1 MKVEDIKKVV
11 VVGAGAMGVGIAQN
25 FAQAGLSV
33 QVVARREASLERC
46 LAQIDANLRLL
57 LEFGLLHEEP
67 STIKSRIEPIP
78 AQHLAEATRDCDF
91 IVETIPEVLQ
101 AKRDLFA
108 QLDSLP
114 KDTIL
119 SSNTSSF
126 TISSIVEGM
135 RTPERVVGLHYFNPA
150 HILPLVEIHRGKH
163 TSDEVVELAMKL
175 MLKVGKKPILVRKEV
190 VGFVVNRIQAAMGR
204 EGNYLVSEGIVT
216 PQDLDTAAK
225 ASYGFRLARLGPM
238 ESSDLMGLDT
248 IFRASEQIYKD
259 LNNSRKPSPMLE
271 EKVKRGE
278 LGVKSGKGWHDYE
291 GRPIMQIL
299 EERDRKLLQQ
309 LVLFNQME
317 KEQK

>member
-11 VVGAGAMGVGIAQN
+11 VVGAGTMGIGIAQN

-33 QVVARREASLERC
+33 GVVARRQASLETC
-46 LAQIDANLRLL
+46 LAQIDANLGLL

-67 STIKSRIEPIP
+67 STIKSRVESFT
-78 AQHLAEATRDCDF
+78 AQHLAEATRDCNL
-91 IVETIPEVLQ
+91 IVETIPEILQ

-114 KDTIL
+114 TATIL

-126 TISSIVEGM
+126 TISSVVEGM

-150 HILPLVEIHRGKH
+150 HIMALVEIHRGKH
-163 TSDEVVELAMKL
+163 TSDEVVELTKKL

-204 EGNYLVSEGIVT
+204 EGNYLVGEGIIT
-216 PQDLDTAAK
+216 AEDLDIAAK
-225 ASYGFRLARLGPM
+225 TGYGFRLACLGPM

-248 IFRASEQIYKD
+248 VFRASEQIYKE
-259 LNNSRKPSPMLE
+259 LNNATKPLPILE
-271 EKVKRGE
+271 EKIKRGE
-278 LGVKSGKGWHDYE
+278 LGVKSGKGWYDYE
-291 GRPIMQIL
+291 GRPITQIL

-309 LVLFNQME
+309 LVLFNQMG
-317 KEQK
+317 KD